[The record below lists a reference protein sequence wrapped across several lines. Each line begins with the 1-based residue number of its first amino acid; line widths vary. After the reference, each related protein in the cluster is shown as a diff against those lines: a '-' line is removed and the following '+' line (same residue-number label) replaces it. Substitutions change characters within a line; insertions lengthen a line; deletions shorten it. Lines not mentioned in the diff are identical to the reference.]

1 MCGEVEGRR
10 RSRREEGEL
19 ISRAPNLSSVFPRF
33 LHPLRLSPT
42 NLPPLPLFSF
52 TTRAVWLSVCTC
64 RDRLL
69 DTNKPSVLHAT
80 ATTTPRPPY
89 SRIGGTR
96 HVLPSPLT
104 ASQPTNTDSLTGHD
118 RPFSPPIPLLPLCNI
133 SPGYSRTTLKTKPVL
148 ENQFL
153 LFLNSLF
160 EPP

>member
-1 MCGEVEGRR
+1 MCGAEEVEGEEAG
-10 RSRREEGEL
+10 EEGEL
-19 ISRAPNLSSVFPRF
+19 ISRVPNLSSVFPRF

-42 NLPPLPLFSF
+42 NPPLPLFSF
-52 TTRAVWLSVCTC
+52 TTRVACTC
-64 RDRLL
+64 RDRLS
-69 DTNKPSVLHAT
+69 DTNKLSVIHAT

-89 SRIGGTR
+89 CRIGGTR

-104 ASQPTNTDSLTGHD
+104 ANQPTNTDSLTGHD

-133 SPGYSRTTLKTKPVL
+133 SSGQNRTTLKTKPVL

>member
-1 MCGEVEGRR
+1 MCGAEVEGEEAGERR
-10 RSRREEGEL
+10 GS
-19 ISRAPNLSSVFPRF
+19 
-33 LHPLRLSPT
+33 LSPGPR
-42 NLPPLPLFSF
+42 LPPFSPSAAAF
-52 TTRAVWLSVCTC
+52 TNKPPPSSLSLHHSCCLAVCTC
-64 RDRLL
+64 RDRLS

-89 SRIGGTR
+89 CRIGGIR

-133 SPGYSRTTLKTKPVL
+133 SPRYSRTTLKTKPVL

>member
-1 MCGEVEGRR
+1 MRSRGSRR

-42 NLPPLPLFSF
+42 NPPPSSLFLHHSCCL
-52 TTRAVWLSVCTC
+52 VVCTC
-64 RDRLL
+64 RDRLS

-80 ATTTPRPPY
+80 ATTTLRPY
-89 SRIGGTR
+89 CRIGGTR

-133 SPGYSRTTLKTKPVL
+133 SPGHSRTTLKTKPVL